1 MTIIKLGR
9 WDPNKKKTPGGNL
22 FLLIGGWTHCFTI
35 LFSYWFLNTTI
46 NNPIV
51 LCPTQKKRKCT
62 PILLFFIWG
71 SSSNRKKGLFRKCM
85 ARYGTTWSNK
95 NTNHPYFDG
104 LSYPFVIQCGMVCYC
119 FTNINASPRFYSP
132 PPGAIPGTDRGASC
146 GKLKIKWPP
155 QRRRRWQ
162 HPWWWA
168 RQIPRLGKS
177 GQRLWGRLWGWVETL
192 GRWVFFVRV
201 WLVCVYYIIYIC
213 IHMHMMYACICKPYS
228 CSVYVIG

>member
-1 MTIIKLGR
+1 M
-9 WDPNKKKTPGGNL
+9 PQPKKNGSAHQSYFFL
-22 FLLIGGWTHCFTI
+22 F
-35 LFSYWFLNTTI
+35 
-46 NNPIV
+46 
-51 LCPTQKKRKCT
+51 
-62 PILLFFIWG
+62 G

-85 ARYGTTWSNK
+85 AHYGTKWSNK
-95 NTNHPYFDG
+95 STNHPYFDG
-104 LSYPFVIQCGMVCYC
+104 LSYPFVIKCGMVCYC
-119 FTNINASPRFYSP
+119 STNINASPRFYSP

-192 GRWVFFVRV
+192 GRWVLSVRV
-201 WLVCVYYIIYIC
+201 WLVCVYYIYIC
-213 IHMHMMYACICKPYS
+213 TWCMPAYASHIHVLYM
-228 CSVYVIG
+228 